1 MGHIIKDL
9 LGCCFEGARLQPR
22 HKRPLKVVIPSD
34 ARPNDSKGARA
45 RDLQVSQL
53 ILNCR
58 FLASRSLRKLSSRLL
73 GMTIHKHR
81 PFGTAEAAPLQR
93 GPLLTALQL
102 AALFIVSTFLLG
114 ADPSGAR
121 FENLGHKLMCRCG
134 CSEILLEC
142 NHVGCSYS
150 EKMRQELLAGLQG
163 PDSDDLV
170 LQRFVQEY
178 GGVVLAAPT
187 NTGFNRVAWITPF
200 AALGAGMF
208 AAVYVVRRWKLRQAR
223 VLAPSAT
230 APAVSVEL
238 DSFRERARK
247 ETEL

>member
-1 MGHIIKDL
+1 ML
-9 LGCCFEGARLQPR
+9 
-22 HKRPLKVVIPSD
+22 SD
-34 ARPNDSKGARA
+34 H
-45 RDLQVSQL
+45 
-53 ILNCR
+53 
-58 FLASRSLRKLSSRLL
+58 SLLSSRATGEGAKRPSSSRGTPALL
-73 GMTIHKHR
+73 R
-81 PFGTAEAAPLQR
+81 
-93 GPLLTALQL
+93 ALQIVVVVL
-102 AALFIVSTFLLG
+102 AATFLLG

-134 CSEILLEC
+134 CSQILLEC

-150 EKMRQELLAGLQG
+150 EKMREELTAALQG

-200 AALGAGMF
+200 AALGAGIF
-208 AAVYVVRRWKLRQAR
+208 AVVWVVRRWKSGPPPPPPA
-223 VLAPSAT
+223 APGGQ
-230 APAVSVEL
+230 VDIDE
-238 DSFRERARK
+238 FRERARK